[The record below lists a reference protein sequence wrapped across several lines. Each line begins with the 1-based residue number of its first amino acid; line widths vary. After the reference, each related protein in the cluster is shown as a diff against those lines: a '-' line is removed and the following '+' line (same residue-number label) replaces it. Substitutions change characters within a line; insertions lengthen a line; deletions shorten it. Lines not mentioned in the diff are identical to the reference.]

1 MRYLIILFILLVLSI
16 LLGLE
21 MTRDTGYLLIVY
33 RHWSIETTLW
43 AAILSL
49 LILFILFY
57 IIFRLLGRAARLS
70 KNIHRWRK
78 MKQYRRARQLTTAG
92 LCELAEGR
100 WPSAEQK
107 LVKGA
112 KITKNP
118 LVNYLAA
125 AQAANAQQSYERR
138 DNYLRLAHT
147 KAKGSDIA
155 VDLTQARLQI
165 SKNQWEQAL
174 ATLERVN
181 RANPNHAC
189 TLQLLKQVYVH
200 LQDWEKLRHLL
211 PRLRKQKV
219 ESAEAL
225 DAFEK
230 IIYVNLLSAA
240 DRKGKQALI
249 AIWNSFPR
257 RSTQEIELIDVYTH
271 SLIKYDEGDKAIPLI
286 ESALKKEWN
295 SNLVSTYGLARGE
308 KKTDQL
314 TTAETWLK
322 KYPKE
327 PELFLCLGR
336 LSRREKFLGKAR
348 DYLQTSIKLMP
359 SSAAY
364 RELGQV
370 YEEQNQK
377 DSALDCYRKAL
388 NLETI

>member
-1 MRYLIILFILLVLSI
+1 
-16 LLGLE
+16 
-21 MTRDTGYLLIVY
+21 
-33 RHWSIETTLW
+33 
-43 AAILSL
+43 
-49 LILFILFY
+49 
-57 IIFRLLGRAARLS
+57 
-70 KNIHRWRK
+70 

-249 AIWNSFPR
+249 AMWNSFPR